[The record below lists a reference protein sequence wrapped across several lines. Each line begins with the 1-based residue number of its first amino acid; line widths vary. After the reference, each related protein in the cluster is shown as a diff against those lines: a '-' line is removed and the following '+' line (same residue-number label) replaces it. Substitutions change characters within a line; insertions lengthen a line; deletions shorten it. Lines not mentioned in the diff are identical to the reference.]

1 MKKILSILVLI
12 IFMLS
17 MTCYS
22 FATSVDKL
30 NDQKSDITS
39 QKKDAEEK
47 IDQLE
52 QQKDETLSQ
61 INELSDKITDS
72 EKELENLSNQIKE
85 LEASIKTTEKELK
98 ESEEQYQKQQ
108 KMFEA
113 RVVAQYKAGKTSYL
127 DVLLGSDSFTSF
139 LSKYYLL
146 GKVAK
151 ADNALLDAIEAEK
164 QKIER
169 TKADLEKKKSDVRT
183 AKANQEKTN
192 VILKNTKAQKNSQV
206 AKLSAEQSDLQKQI
220 DEYDAEMK
228 NIEKLIKQAEEE
240 ARKAAE
246 NGNGNNFTYTGGQLA
261 WPIPGYN
268 NITSRYGMRIHP
280 IYKVPKLHT
289 GIDVG
294 APKGASF
301 VAAEDGVVI
310 LAKYNGGYGN
320 CVIINHGN
328 GVTTLYGHGTSILV
342 SQGQTVKRGQAVLT
356 VGSTGTSTGN
366 HAHFEV
372 RKNGSPVDPLP
383 YLK

>member
-1 MKKILSILVLI
+1 MKKILSVFILI
-12 IFMLS
+12 IFILS

-22 FATSVDKL
+22 FATSV
-30 NDQKSDITS
+30 NDLTNQKTDITN
-39 QKKDAEEK
+39 QRKDAEQK

-52 QQKDETLSQ
+52 QEKDETLSQ
-61 INELSDKITDS
+61 INELSDKIADS
-72 EKELENLSNQIKE
+72 ERELENLGNQIKE
-85 LEASIKTTEKELK
+85 LEASIKTTEKELQ
-98 ESEEQYQKQQ
+98 ESEEKYQKQQ

-151 ADNALLDAIEAEK
+151 ADNALLDSIEAEK

-169 TKADLEKKKSDVRT
+169 TKAELEKKKSDVKT

-192 VILKNTKAQKNSQV
+192 VILKNTKVQKNNQV
-206 AKLSAEQSDLQKQI
+206 AKLSKEQADLQKQI

-228 NIEKLIKQAEEE
+228 ELERLIKKAEEE
-240 ARKAAE
+240 AKKG
-246 NGNGNNFTYTGGQLA
+246 NGNNNFTYTGGQLA

-268 NITSRYGMRIHP
+268 NITSNYGMRIHP
-280 IYKVPKLHT
+280 IYHVPKLHT

-328 GVTTLYGHGTSILV
+328 GITTLYGHGTSILV
-342 SQGQTVKRGQAVLT
+342 SNGQTVKRGQPVLT

>member
-1 MKKILSILVLI
+1 MKKILSVFILI
-12 IFMLS
+12 IFILS

-22 FATSVDKL
+22 FATSV
-30 NDQKSDITS
+30 NDLTNQKTDITN
-39 QKKDAEEK
+39 QRKDAEQK

-52 QQKDETLSQ
+52 QEKDETLSQ
-61 INELSDKITDS
+61 INELSDKIADS
-72 EKELENLSNQIKE
+72 ERELENLGNQIKE
-85 LEASIKTTEKELK
+85 LEASIKTTEKELQ
-98 ESEEQYQKQQ
+98 ESEEKYQKQQ

-151 ADNALLDAIEAEK
+151 ADNALLDSIEAEK

-169 TKADLEKKKSDVRT
+169 TKAELEKKKSDVKT

-192 VILKNTKAQKNSQV
+192 VILINAKVQKNNQV
-206 AKLSAEQSDLQKQI
+206 AKLSKEQADLQKQI

-228 NIEKLIKQAEEE
+228 ELERLIKKAEEE
-240 ARKAAE
+240 AKKG
-246 NGNGNNFTYTGGQLA
+246 NGNNNFTYTGGQLA

-268 NITSRYGMRIHP
+268 NITSNYGMRIHP

-328 GVTTLYGHGTSILV
+328 GITTLYGHGTSILV
-342 SQGQTVKRGQAVLT
+342 SNGQTVKRGQPVLT

>member
-1 MKKILSILVLI
+1 MKKILSVFILI
-12 IFMLS
+12 IFILS

-22 FATSVDKL
+22 FATSV
-30 NDQKSDITS
+30 NDLTNQKTDITN
-39 QKKDAEEK
+39 QRKDAEQK

-52 QQKDETLSQ
+52 QEKDETLSQ
-61 INELSDKITDS
+61 INELSDKIADS
-72 EKELENLSNQIKE
+72 ERELENLGNQIKE
-85 LEASIKTTEKELK
+85 LEASIKTTEKELQ
-98 ESEEQYQKQQ
+98 ESEEKYQKQQ

-151 ADNALLDAIEAEK
+151 ADNALLDSIEAEK

-169 TKADLEKKKSDVRT
+169 TKAELEKKKSDVKT

-192 VILKNTKAQKNSQV
+192 VILKNAKVQKNNQV
-206 AKLSAEQSDLQKQI
+206 AKLSKEQSDLQKQI

-228 NIEKLIKQAEEE
+228 ELERLIKKAEEE
-240 ARKAAE
+240 AQKG
-246 NGNGNNFTYTGGQLA
+246 NGNNNFTYTGGQLA

-268 NITSRYGMRIHP
+268 NITSNYGMRIHP

-328 GVTTLYGHGTSILV
+328 GITTLYGHGTSILV
-342 SQGQTVKRGQAVLT
+342 SNGQTVKRGQPVLT